1 MLQPE
6 PSHRVRNRGD
16 RMKVKGI
23 TTIDSEI
30 NFGEC
35 EIHAVPERIKRLFP
49 DQNLVKITENGK
61 SYILNTDY
69 IVLIFTKD

>member
-1 MLQPE
+1 MGG
-6 PSHRVRNRGD
+6 NK
-16 RMKVKGI
+16 MKVKGI
-23 TTIDSEI
+23 TTIDLEI

-35 EIHAVPERIKRLFP
+35 EIHAVPERIKKLFP

-69 IVLIFTKD
+69 IVLIFTND

>member
-1 MLQPE
+1 
-6 PSHRVRNRGD
+6 
-16 RMKVKGI
+16 MKVDGI

-35 EIHAVPERIKRLFP
+35 EIHAVPENIKKLFP
-49 DQNLVKITENGK
+49 DQNLIKVSEKGK

-69 IVLIFTKD
+69 IVLLFTSL